1 VTVAASARPSIVGR
15 DSPVGSNEALPLEAV
30 QRRVEGPLSELEDLF
45 RPLLDA
51 LGDAPAVHRLE
62 LQRLEDE
69 HVERALE
76 CVALLSDHSFLSIDE
91 RNGG

>member
-1 VTVAASARPSIVGR
+1 MLVG
-15 DSPVGSNEALPLEAV
+15 DPPLGSDEALPLQPVE
-30 QRRVEGPLSELEDLF
+30 RRIERPLPELEDLL

-62 LQRLEDE
+62 LQRLEHE

-76 CVALLSDHSFLSIDE
+76 YVALLSDHSFLSIDE